1 MPIVLDGSNG
11 ITAPGGTAAAP
22 SITTVGNTNTGIF
35 FPAAD
40 TIAFA
45 EGGTESFRVNSSG
58 NMGIGTTSPGA
69 KLDVAGGIR
78 ATTFATNTFGINANP
93 LTGTSTSAQNLRFQT
108 TGADFYVGVE
118 SSAGGSFFPGSTAY
132 AAALYNGAVTPMQ
145 FWTGATL
152 RMTLDTS
159 GNLGIGTGSP
169 AYKLDVNGNIRQSS
183 TALVTAVAGL
193 WEYDGSVNYVTPS
206 GTQRGVVPGMQYY
219 ALNASLAGANVNTAQ
234 SVLGVGVTLSS
245 NTRYAFEA
253 IYALSKTAGTT
264 SHTTGIGFG
273 GTATINNIGYWAQA
287 GTINSNGF
295 VDFSNSSFQY
305 YIQTA
310 ANTVVNGAQA
320 QAATFRMYKISG
332 TVSIGTGGTFIPQ
345 YTLSAA
351 PGGAYTTAA
360 GCWFRIYPI
369 GAAGSNVSV
378 GTWA

>member
-11 ITAPGGTAAAP
+11 ITAPSGTAAAP
-22 SITTVGNTNTGIF
+22 SITTVGDTNTGIF

-40 TIAFA
+40 TIAFV
-45 EGGTESFRVNSSG
+45 EGGVESLRLNSSG
-58 NMGIGTTSPGA
+58 
-69 KLDVAGGIR
+69 KLVY
-78 ATTFATNTFGINANP
+78 T
-93 LTGTSTSAQNLRFQT
+93 
-108 TGADFYVGVE
+108 
-118 SSAGGSFFPGSTAY
+118 SSALSTA
-132 AAALYNGAVTPMQ
+132 
-145 FWTGATL
+145 
-152 RMTLDTS
+152 S
-159 GNLGIGTGSP
+159 
-169 AYKLDVNGNIRQSS
+169 
-183 TALVTAVAGL
+183 AGL
-193 WEYDGSVNYVTPS
+193 SEYDGTATYFTPS

-219 ALNASLAGANVNTAQ
+219 ALNTSLAGANVNTAQ

-253 IYALSKTAGTT
+253 VYALSKTAGTT

-287 GTINSNGF
+287 GSINSNGF
-295 VDFSNSSFQY
+295 LDLSNSGSFQY

-310 ANTVVNGAQA
+310 ANTVLNGAQA

-378 GTWA
+378 GAWA